1 MIVWKTR
8 PHLPAYVAYGAAAD
22 TLPRGLSNEKDI
34 HEHLDTKNEPASVA
48 EGYVESLLKET
59 KPSNALKG
67 FVDCEHHPQNW
78 KKNNNVNPRRHKPK
92 KVTQRHKWWG
102 TIGPLPCNFDTTDP
116 IDLVFGTY
124 SEKLKKFGQL
134 LAMVSSS

>member
-78 KKNNNVNPRRHKPK
+78 KK
-92 KVTQRHKWWG
+92 
-102 TIGPLPCNFDTTDP
+102 TTMLTREG
-116 IDLVFGTY
+116 I
-124 SEKLKKFGQL
+124 SLKKLHKGISGGAQSDPSPVIL
-134 LAMVSSS
+134 TPLIRLTWYLAHIVKN